1 MRKVEVGGYMNTET
15 LSKVAAGEYMDVVI
29 GLSAEKLLELMHSGL
44 LCGADIRAMDN
55 QTKQLVQQ
63 ACLHAC
69 ANKVC
74 RECDFSDVCGTEI
87 SETNCLQCQKN
98 DVLSE
103 LQTVH
108 WADVR
113 H

>member
-1 MRKVEVGGYMNTET
+1 MNTET
-15 LSKVAAGEYMDVVI
+15 LSKVTTGENRDVVI
-29 GLSAEKLLELMHSGL
+29 GISAAKLLELMHSGL
-44 LCGADIRAMDN
+44 LCGADIRAMDH

-74 RECDFSDVCGTEI
+74 RECDFSDVCGTEV
-87 SETNCLQCQKN
+87 SETDCLQCQKN
-98 DVLSE
+98 DIPSE
-103 LQTVH
+103 LPTVH
-108 WADVR
+108 WSDLR